1 MSVRFDIVQACNLKI
16 NLRNYT
22 PLERKQA
29 KPERNT
35 PIETTPIAFG

>member
-22 PLERKQA
+22 PLEGKRV

-35 PIETTPIAFG
+35 PMETTPISFG